1 MRNRAANFLYSSQGT
16 TARSS
21 RVVVKQLV
29 PSTSQRRPVL
39 PIGFCTVSSQSFLSI
54 IKNLKAE
61 KCFQIKRLDIY
72 QSYNFSNSNRHI
84 YSLVLAWEEQGEMNV
99 KQGYR
104 NENHFILKY
113 VMYSTDIIYY
123 INIQGINKYSTK
135 HKYIQQEKIKLVGA
149 FSIS

>member
-1 MRNRAANFLYSSQGT
+1 MRNRAANFLYSSHGT
-16 TARSS
+16 MVRSS
-21 RVVVKQLV
+21 RVVVEQLV
-29 PSTSQRRPVL
+29 PSTSQGRPVL
-39 PIGFCTVSSQSFLSI
+39 SIGFCTVSSQRFPSI

-72 QSYNFSNSNRHI
+72 QSCNFSNNRHI
-84 YSLVLAWEEQGEMNV
+84 YSLVLAWEEQCEMNV
-99 KQGYR
+99 EQGYR

-149 FSIS
+149 FSIN